1 MNKNNGWNQSI
12 FLKPS
17 QTKNEQVESRKAF
30 SRFPFREVGSLSLS
44 DQPKFD
50 TKLGKISS
58 NIDKCR
64 DFIILNLD
72 LTDYFL

>member
-1 MNKNNGWNQSI
+1 MNNGWNQSN

-17 QTKNEQVESRKAF
+17 QTKNEQAESRKTC
-30 SRFPFREVGSLSLS
+30 SRYPFREIGSLSLS
-44 DQPKFD
+44 DQQKFD

-72 LTDYFL
+72 LTDYFFR